1 MAKEKTKAEKKQ
13 KLQWHPAFAAA
24 LEMELWENKDD
35 LEFEMEHNLNRK
47 PLLIDCLVIKK
58 KKNAIIRNEI
68 GKFFKKYNILEYKSA
83 RASLSIDDVS
93 KTQGYAHLYKAY
105 GEGINTIGFDEVS
118 VTLIRESKPI
128 GLFKYFEENSY
139 MVSNPYKGIYYIES
153 GLKFPTQIIVGKE
166 LTHENHEWF
175 NLLSDNVTKQEMARA
190 IEYSRKVSN
199 KKERELIDAIFEV
212 GALANKNIVEELKM
226 GDEDMCQA
234 LMEIMKPEI
243 EEVVNTAVLQER
255 RETTERVEKETT
267 ERVKKETAER
277 VEKETTERVKK
288 ETTERVEKETTERA
302 IKVAVEMLRS
312 LNLGNVEIKK
322 ALQKNYKLSE
332 EEALSYLK

>member
-1 MAKEKTKAEKKQ
+1 MAKEKSKAEKKQ

-24 LEMELWENKDD
+24 LEMELLDNKDD
-35 LEFEMEHNLNRK
+35 LEFEREHNLNRK

-58 KKNAIIRNEI
+58 KKDVVIRNEI
-68 GKFFKKYNILEYKSA
+68 GKPFRKYNIIEYKSA
-83 RASLSIDDVS
+83 RDSLSIDDVA

-105 GEGINTIGFDEVS
+105 GESVNAVRFDEVS
-118 VTLIRESKPI
+118 VTLIRELKPV
-128 GLFKYFEENSY
+128 GLFKYFEENNY
-139 MVSNPYKGIYYIES
+139 TVSNPYKGIYYIES

-175 NLLSDNVTKQEMARA
+175 NLLSDKVTKQEMARA
-190 IEYSRKVSN
+190 IEYSRNARSKN
-199 KKERELIDAIFEV
+199 ERELIDAIFEV
-212 GALANKNIVEELKM
+212 SALANKNVVEELKM

-255 RETTERVEKETT
+255 RETTERVE
-267 ERVKKETAER
+267 R
-277 VEKETTERVKK
+277 
-288 ETTERVEKETTERA
+288 ETTERA
-302 IKVAVEMLRS
+302 IKVAVEMLHS
-312 LNLGNVEIKK
+312 LNLGNAEIKE
-322 ALQKNYKLSE
+322 ALQKNYNLSE

>member
-1 MAKEKTKAEKKQ
+1 MAENKQ

-24 LEMELWENKDD
+24 LEMELWANKDD
-35 LEFEMEHNLNRK
+35 LEFEREHNLNRK

-58 KKNAIIRNEI
+58 KKDVVIRNEI
-68 GKFFKKYNILEYKSA
+68 GKLFRKHNIIEYKSA
-83 RASLSIDDVS
+83 KDSLSIDDVA

-105 GEGINTIGFDEVS
+105 GESINAIRFDEVS
-118 VTLIRESKPI
+118 VTLIRESKLV

-139 MVSNPYKGIYYIES
+139 VVSNPYRGIYYIKS

-175 NLLSDNVTKQEMARA
+175 NLLSDKVTKQEMARA
-190 IEYSRKVSN
+190 IEYSRNVRSKN
-199 KKERELIDAIFEV
+199 ERELIDAIFEV
-212 GALANKNIVEELKM
+212 SALSNKNVVEELKM

-243 EEVVNTAVLQER
+243 EEVVDIAVR
-255 RETTERVEKETT
+255 
-267 ERVKKETAER
+267 
-277 VEKETTERVKK
+277 
-288 ETTERVEKETTERA
+288 ETTERA
-302 IKVAVEMLRS
+302 IKAAVKSLRRFNTS
-312 LNLGNVEIKK
+312 DLDIKMT
-322 ALQKNYKLSE
+322 LMEDYNLSE

>member
-1 MAKEKTKAEKKQ
+1 MAKEKQEAEKKQ

-24 LEMELWENKDD
+24 LEMELLENKDD
-35 LEFEMEHNLNRK
+35 LEFEREHNLNRK

-58 KKNAIIRNEI
+58 KKNIVIKNEI
-68 GKFFKKYNILEYKSA
+68 GKFFRKYNIIEYKSA
-83 RASLSIDDVS
+83 RDSLSIDDVA

-105 GEGINTIGFDEVS
+105 GESVNAVRFDEVA

-128 GLFKYFEENSY
+128 GLFKHFEENSY

-166 LTHENHEWF
+166 LTHENHKWF
-175 NLLSDNVTKQEMARA
+175 NLLSDKVTKQEMARV
-190 IEYSRKVSN
+190 IEYSRDVKSKN
-199 KKERELIDAIFEV
+199 ERELIDAIFEV
-212 GALANKNIVEELKM
+212 SALANKNVVEELKM

-243 EEVVNTAVLQER
+243 DEIRLQER
-255 RETTERVEKETT
+255 RETTERVERETT
-267 ERVKKETAER
+267 ERV
-277 VEKETTERVKK
+277 
-288 ETTERVEKETTERA
+288 TERA

-312 LNLGNVEIKK
+312 LNLGNAEIKE
-322 ALQKNYKLSE
+322 ALQKNYNLSE
-332 EEALSYLK
+332 EEAFSYLK

>member
-1 MAKEKTKAEKKQ
+1 MAKEKSKAEKKQ

-24 LEMELWENKDD
+24 LEMELLENKDD
-35 LEFEMEHNLNRK
+35 LEFEREHNLNRK

-58 KKNAIIRNEI
+58 KKNAVIKNEI
-68 GKFFKKYNILEYKSA
+68 GKFFSRYNIIEYKSV
-83 RASLSIDDVS
+83 RDSLSIDDVA

-105 GEGINTIGFDEVS
+105 GESVNAVRFDEVS

-139 MVSNPYKGIYYIES
+139 TVSNPYKGIYYIES

-175 NLLSDNVTKQEMARA
+175 NLLSDKVTKQEMARA
-190 IEYSRKVSN
+190 IEYSRNVRSKN
-199 KKERELIDAIFEV
+199 ERELIDAIFEV
-212 GALANKNIVEELKM
+212 SALANKNIVEELKI

-243 EEVVNTAVLQER
+243 EEVVDTAV

-267 ERVKKETAER
+267 ERV
-277 VEKETTERVKK
+277 EKETTK
-288 ETTERVEKETTERA
+288 RA

-312 LNLGNVEIKK
+312 LNLGNAEIKE
-322 ALQKNYKLSE
+322 ALQKNYNLSE
-332 EEALSYLK
+332 EETLSYLK

>member
-1 MAKEKTKAEKKQ
+1 MAKEKSKVEKKQ

-24 LEMELWENKDD
+24 LEMEFLENKDD
-35 LEFEMEHNLNRK
+35 LEFEREHNLNRK

-58 KKNAIIRNEI
+58 KKDVAIKNEI
-68 GKFFKKYNILEYKSA
+68 GKFFRKYNIIEYKSA
-83 RASLSIDDVS
+83 RDSLSIDDVA

-105 GEGINTIGFDEVS
+105 GESVNAVRFDEVS

-139 MVSNPYKGIYYIES
+139 TVSNPYKGIYYIES

-190 IEYSRKVSN
+190 IEYSRNVRSKN
-199 KKERELIDAIFEV
+199 EKELIDAIFEV
-212 GALANKNIVEELKM
+212 SVLANKSIVEELKM

-243 EEVVNTAVLQER
+243 EEVVDTAV

-267 ERVKKETAER
+267 ERV
-277 VEKETTERVKK
+277 EKETTERVER
-288 ETTERVEKETTERA
+288 ETTKRA
-302 IKVAVEMLRS
+302 IKVAVEMLRN
-312 LNLGNVEIKK
+312 LNLGNAEIKE
-322 ALQKNYKLSE
+322 ALQKNYNLSE
-332 EEALSYLK
+332 EETLSYLK

>member
-1 MAKEKTKAEKKQ
+1 MAENKQ

-24 LEMELWENKDD
+24 LEMELWANKDD
-35 LEFEMEHNLNRK
+35 LEFEREHNLNRK

-58 KKNAIIRNEI
+58 KKDVVIRNEI
-68 GKFFKKYNILEYKSA
+68 GKLFRKHNIIEYKSA
-83 RASLSIDDVS
+83 KDSLSIDDVA

-105 GEGINTIGFDEVS
+105 GESVNAIKFDEVS
-118 VTLIRESKPI
+118 VTLIRESKPT

-139 MVSNPYKGIYYIES
+139 IVSNPYKGIYYIKS

-166 LTHENHEWF
+166 LTHKNHEWF
-175 NLLSDNVTKQEMARA
+175 NLLSDKVTKQEMARA
-190 IEYSRKVSN
+190 IEYSRNIRN
-199 KKERELIDAIFEV
+199 KNERELIDAIFEV
-212 GALANKNIVEELKM
+212 SALANRNIVEELKM

-243 EEVVNTAVLQER
+243 EEVVDTAV
-255 RETTERVEKETT
+255 RETTERVEREA
-267 ERVKKETAER
+267 EKKI
-277 VEKETTERVKK
+277 
-288 ETTERVEKETTERA
+288 KETTERA

-312 LNLGNVEIKK
+312 LNLGNAEIKE
-322 ALQKNYKLSE
+322 ALQKNYNLSE

>member
-1 MAKEKTKAEKKQ
+1 MAKEKQEAEKKQ

-24 LEMELWENKDD
+24 LEMELLENKDD
-35 LEFEMEHNLNRK
+35 LEFEREHNLNRK

-58 KKNAIIRNEI
+58 KKDVVIKNEI
-68 GKFFKKYNILEYKSA
+68 GKFFRKYNIIEYKSA
-83 RASLSIDDVS
+83 RDSLSIDDVA

-105 GEGINTIGFDEVS
+105 GESVNAIKFDEVAAI
-118 VTLIRESKPI
+118 LIRESKPI
-128 GLFKYFEENSY
+128 GLFKYFEENKY
-139 MVSNPYKGIYYIES
+139 TVSNPYRGIYYIES

-175 NLLSDNVTKQEMARA
+175 NLLSDKVTKQEMARA
-190 IEYSRKVSN
+190 IEYSRKVRN
-199 KKERELIDAIFEV
+199 KNERELIDAIFEV
-212 GALANKNIVEELKM
+212 SALANKNVVEELKM

-255 RETTERVEKETT
+255 KETTERVERETTERVERETT
-267 ERVKKETAER
+267 ERV
-277 VEKETTERVKK
+277 
-288 ETTERVEKETTERA
+288 TERA
-302 IKVAVEMLRS
+302 IKVAVKSLRRFNMS
-312 LNLGNVEIKK
+312 DLNIKMT
-322 ALQKNYKLSE
+322 LMEDYNLSE